1 MSFHIRRIEPE
12 DAAAMARLQSAPG
25 VVRHTSQQPYQ
36 SAADW
41 QQKLQQLSSSCH
53 WLVAC
58 DAADEVI
65 ASAGLTIL
73 PQARC
78 RHVADLFLLVRD
90 EWQGKGVGRALMQA
104 LLELSDNWLGLIRL
118 QLMAQQDNQRAIALY
133 ERFGFQ
139 HEGVVRQDILQ
150 DGRYVD
156 SVVMARLHWPA
167 GDQA

>member
-1 MSFHIRRIEPE
+1 MSFHIRRIEPQ

-41 QQKLQQLSSSCH
+41 QQKLQELPAHCY

-58 DAADEVI
+58 GVDGDVM
-65 ASAGLTIL
+65 ASAGLNIL
-73 PQARC
+73 QQARC
-78 RHVADLFLLVRD
+78 RHVADLFLVVRD
-90 EWQGKGVGRALMQA
+90 EWQGRGVGRSLMQA
-104 LLELSDNWLGLIRL
+104 LLDAADNWLGLIRL
-118 QLMAQQDNQRAIALY
+118 QLMAQQDNARAIALY

-156 SVVMARLHWPA
+156 SVVMARLHWPTGA
-167 GDQA
+167 AQ